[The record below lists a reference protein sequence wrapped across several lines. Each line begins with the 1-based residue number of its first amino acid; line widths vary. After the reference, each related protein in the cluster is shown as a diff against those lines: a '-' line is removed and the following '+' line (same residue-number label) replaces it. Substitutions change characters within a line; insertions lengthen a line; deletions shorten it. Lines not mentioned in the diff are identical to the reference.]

1 MRVVR
6 VGRPV
11 GSRVLCAVRRLH
23 LRRLQLA
30 SAFQQGIKRGEC
42 GLYKAALPERLIQ
55 LEYEGSAN

>member
-42 GLYKAALPERLIQ
+42 GLYKAALPEKLIK
-55 LEYEGSAN
+55 LE